1 MSKALLVNSSPRKNG
16 NTAAMLSQIAGILE
30 ASGID
35 VEILHIGGKPVRGC
49 NACGMC
55 KNNQDLK
62 CVIEDALSEAI
73 GKAVTADALVLGSP
87 TYFADLTPE
96 AKAFG
101 DRCGYVARANGF
113 SLEKKIGAAAV
124 PARRA
129 GAVHVVDSINHF
141 FLVNKMIV
149 AGSSYWPLAIARDT
163 GEYEKD
169 EEGVQ
174 TIRDLAETIAWL
186 MEKTA

>member
-1 MSKALLVNSSPRKNG
+1 MPKALFVNSSPHKNG
-16 NTAAMLSQIAGILE
+16 NTAAMLSEISGVLKS
-30 ASGID
+30 SGID
-35 VEILHIGGKPVRGC
+35 IETVDIGGTLFRGC

-55 KNNQDLK
+55 KKNKNGRCIID
-62 CVIEDALSEAI
+62 DALSGAI
-73 GKAVTADALVLGSP
+73 ERALKADVLVIGSP
-87 TYFADLTPE
+87 TYFADITPE

-101 DRCGYVARANGF
+101 DRCGYVARANDF
-113 SLEKKIGAAAV
+113 ALERKIGAAAV

-129 GAVHVVDSINHF
+129 GAIHAVDSINHF

-149 AGSSYWPLAIARDT
+149 AGSSYWPLSLARDI

-174 TIRDLAETIAWL
+174 TMKDLGAAIAWL
-186 MEKTA
+186 LEKTT